1 MSVRVAWQASE
12 NGLSDTLTG
21 HGSRVRYPVPNARA
35 GKRCFDPPK
44 DVVYNCFLHDVMATK
59 STESIDQVL
68 SKIID
73 DWYERV
79 SRYYVTKDDQ
89 EKSALPESTI
99 ELKRFHDAKGHRIKF
114 DKGDLDFTY
123 GLKAIWEQQTL
134 HLEVSVNNKVKNFDY
149 GNFRELLFAHYLEA
163 GSQPVTKPADLK
175 RPEYREVF
183 RLQDGLDEAFQVER
197 RETKADIMRLSFQIA
212 EQYMESLA
220 RRPGASG
227 ELIERYCVAP
237 FRSAYAQV
245 YRAAP
250 AS

>member
-1 MSVRVAWQASE
+1 M
-12 NGLSDTLTG
+12 
-21 HGSRVRYPVPNARA
+21 
-35 GKRCFDPPK
+35 
-44 DVVYNCFLHDVMATK
+44 VYNGFLHEAMTTK
-59 STESIDQVL
+59 STQSIDQVL

-73 DWYERV
+73 DWYRRV
-79 SRYYVTKDDQ
+79 SRYYVTKEDQ
-89 EKSALPESTI
+89 EKSALAESAI

-123 GLKAIWEQQTL
+123 GLRASWEQQTL

-149 GNFRELLFAHYLEA
+149 EHFRELLFAHYRKA

-175 RPEYREVF
+175 RPQFREVF
-183 RLQDGLDEAFQVER
+183 RLEDGLDEAFQVER
-197 RETKADIMRLSFQIA
+197 REAKADIMRLNFQIA
-212 EQYMESLA
+212 EEYMESLA
-220 RRPGASG
+220 RRPDASG

-245 YRAAP
+245 YRATP